1 MVDLAVVAEIR
12 SNSALALYK
21 IVSRYKSSPGG
32 LTMRMPWR
40 AWITPLT
47 GEPEEALSARGKPRY
62 EEFRYFNRDVIQ
74 RAVKELNAV
83 QSEFLVEPVAI
94 TKGREVLELQFKITL
109 STAHVRPRSAKL
121 PVEDNDPAAA
131 AAIERAVEVG
141 ASPLYAA
148 TLQRDYGTSQLA
160 QQAEIALTTPGIA
173 NRAGFL
179 VSSLRSV
186 RAKTSA
192 QLSTSQPASPLQ
204 VIQAQSPEQIV
215 IARRNEA
222 SAQAKVIW
230 PTLPIEVRDDY
241 LGRFGESEA
250 CSTTFVR
257 KAFLESGIKKPFVAA
272 AFFPWLAKTM
282 AEDQAVNS

>member
-1 MVDLAVVAEIR
+1 
-12 SNSALALYK
+12 
-21 IVSRYKSSPGG
+21 
-32 LTMRMPWR
+32 
-40 AWITPLT
+40 
-47 GEPEEALSARGKPRY
+47 
-62 EEFRYFNRDVIQ
+62 
-74 RAVKELNAV
+74 
-83 QSEFLVEPVAI
+83 
-94 TKGREVLELQFKITL
+94 
-109 STAHVRPRSAKL
+109 
-121 PVEDNDPAAA
+121 
-131 AAIERAVEVG
+131 
-141 ASPLYAA
+141 
-148 TLQRDYGTSQLA
+148 
-160 QQAEIALTTPGIA
+160 
-173 NRAGFL
+173 
-179 VSSLRSV
+179 
-186 RAKTSA
+186 
-192 QLSTSQPASPLQ
+192 